1 MPAKAAGMS
10 VEARESV
17 KELPMSWHGTAV
29 ANSGY
34 PFTYGWGSL
43 HSANGA
49 VTLQRL
55 RCEMLANPE
64 GIDEIHPRLSWEI
77 TGAGRH
83 ILQTAYQVQV
93 ASSPEKL
100 AANDADLWNTG
111 KTASGNSI
119 HIAYKGKALS
129 SRQRCYW
136 RVKVWTSAG
145 ASEWSEVSSW
155 SMGLLNKTDWKAA
168 WIGADT
174 SFAWDSAHT
183 KFSRLS
189 ARYYRKP
196 FDVKPGVKRATVYI
210 AGPGLYELYV
220 NGQRTGSAVLSQS
233 PTDYRKTVKYNTY
246 DVTTALQQGQ
256 NVIGAVLGNGRFFTM
271 RQAYK
276 PHKIT
281 TFGYPRLLLQLEV
294 EYTNGKQETIVSDAT
309 WKLTADG
316 PIRTNNEYDGE
327 EYDANK
333 EMPGWNTVSFK
344 DNSWQQAALVTAPAG
359 ALTAQMNEPMRIVDR
374 LKPVSVKERQ
384 PGVYIV
390 DMGQNMVG
398 WLQLKVKGK
407 KGQQVVM
414 RFAETLKNDG
424 SLYVD
429 NLRDAK
435 VTDIYTLKGTG
446 EETWAPSFVYHGF
459 RYAEISGYPGTLDKS
474 ALEGQVISD
483 DLTRTGTFE
492 TADPT
497 INSIYKNAYWGI
509 LGNYKGMP
517 LDCPQRNERMPWL
530 GDRATGAYGE
540 SFLFDNAKLY
550 AKWLD
555 DVAQSQTAAGAIP
568 DVAPAYWNYYSDNM
582 TWPGA
587 YLMIAN
593 TLYEQYGD
601 LRPIEKHYASMK
613 QWLEYMKTKYLVN
626 GIMTKD
632 KYGDWCVPP
641 ESKQLIHS
649 KDSSRIT
656 DGALLATA
664 YYYHYLDMMA
674 RFAGLL
680 HQPKDAA
687 AFKAAAADIK
697 TAFNR
702 RYFHQDHYGN
712 NTVTANLL
720 PLSFGLAPADAR
732 KRVFA
737 HIVDSTMLK
746 YDGHISTGM
755 VGTQWLMRGLTR
767 EGRAD
772 IAYLIAADRDYPGW
786 GYMVANGATTIWE
799 LWNGNTA
806 NPAMNSHNHVM
817 LLGDLLVWLY
827 EDIAGI
833 KSSQPGYSQLEVKPS
848 LVPGLDY
855 VNASYHTMYGLVR
868 SSWKKS
874 TDKFT
879 WQLTIPVN
887 TTATVFIPAGSPAG
901 IQEGGQPIGNVKD
914 ISFLRMEGD
923 KAVLK
928 IGSGVYE
935 FASDLQLPWKKGI
948 VEDEFIFREAPFP
961 ESHAA
966 TIAETPKGLIAAWF
980 GGTKERNP
988 DVGIWVSR
996 KEGGQW
1002 TAPVEVA
1009 NGILSDTLRVACWNP
1024 VLYQVPGGE
1033 LQLYY
1038 KTGTRVATWKGWM
1051 KTSTDGGLTWSSA
1064 RALPEGFLGPVKNKP
1079 VLLDNGELICPSST
1093 EGAGWKVHFECT
1105 KDGGNTWTMRGPI
1118 NDGKTFNAIQP
1129 SILSH
1134 GKGKLQILCRS
1145 KEGVV
1150 VQSWS
1155 EDNGR
1160 TWSPMSAT
1168 SLPNN
1173 NSGTDAVT
1181 LKDGR
1186 QLLVYNH
1193 VKTPAGKS
1201 KGARTPLNVAVSN
1214 DGVHWSAALVLEGS
1228 PVSQYSYPSVI
1239 QTADGYVHVVYTWRR
1254 QRIRHV
1260 KIDPR
1265 ALELKPINNE
1275 QWP

>member
-1 MPAKAAGMS
+1 MRALVYILSILGVTQTVLAGPLPHRNTVFAAAVFAGPVSAPA
-10 VEARESV
+10 
-17 KELPMSWHGTAV
+17 PV
-29 ANSGY
+29 A
-34 PFTYGWGSL
+34 
-43 HSANGA
+43 
-49 VTLQRL
+49 LQYL
-55 RCEMLANPE
+55 RCEMLVNPE
-64 GIDEIHPRLSWEI
+64 GIDVIRPRLSWEI
-77 TGAGRH
+77 TGATRNVM
-83 ILQTAYQVQV
+83 QTAYQIMV
-93 ASSPEKL
+93 ASTPEKL
-100 AANDADLWNTG
+100 AANQADLWNSG
-111 KTASGNSI
+111 KIISRNSI
-119 HIAYKGKALS
+119 HIPYNGKALQ
-129 SRQRCYW
+129 SRQQCHW
-136 RVKVWTSAG
+136 KVKVWTTAG
-145 ASEWSEVSSW
+145 ESEWSSNGSW
-155 SMGLLNKTDWKAA
+155 SMGLLNKSDWKAS

-196 FDVKPGVKRATVYI
+196 FIVKQRVKRATVYV
-210 AGPGLYELYV
+210 AGPGSYELHI
-220 NGQRTGSAVLSQS
+220 NGKRTGTAVLSQS
-233 PTDYRKTVKYNTY
+233 PTDFRKTVKYNTY
-246 DVTTALQQGQ
+246 DVTDALQQGE

-294 EYTNGKQETIVSDAT
+294 TYADGKQEVVTSDAS

-316 PIRTNNEYDGE
+316 PVRTNNEYDGE

-333 EMPGWNTVSFK
+333 EMPGWDAAGFK
-344 DNSWQQAALVTAPAG
+344 DKNWQSAEVVPAPQG
-359 ALTAQMNEPMRIVDR
+359 ALRAQMNEPMRIVDR
-374 LKPVSVKERQ
+374 LTPRSVKEKK

-398 WLQLKVKGK
+398 WLQVKVKGK

-414 RFAETLKNDG
+414 RFAETLKADG
-424 SLYVD
+424 SLYLD

-435 VTDIYTLKGTG
+435 VTDIYTLKGQG
-446 EETWAPSFVYHGF
+446 EETWAPAFVYHGF
-459 RYAEISGYPGTLDKS
+459 RYAEISGYPEQLEKS
-474 ALEGQVISD
+474 DLEGQVISD
-483 DLTRTGTFE
+483 DLAHTGTFE
-492 TADPT
+492 TSDPT

-555 DVAQSQTAAGAIP
+555 DIEQSQTNEGAIP

-582 TWPGA
+582 TWPGT

-593 TLYEQYGD
+593 TLYDQYGD
-601 LRPIEKHYASMK
+601 LQPVASHYASMK
-613 QWLEYMKTKYLVN
+613 KWLQYMRTKYLVD

-641 ESKQLIHS
+641 ESKQLIHTR
-649 KDSSRIT
+649 DSSRIT
-656 DGALLATA
+656 EGALLATA
-664 YYYHYLDMMA
+664 YYYHYLNVMA
-674 RFAGLL
+674 KFAGLL
-680 HQPKDAA
+680 QQQRDVAM
-687 AFKAAAADIK
+687 FKATADSIK
-697 TAFNR
+697 TAFNKR
-702 RYFHQDHYGN
+702 FFHKGYYGN

-720 PLSFGLAPADAR
+720 PLSFDMVPAGAR
-732 KRVFA
+732 EQVFK
-737 HIVDSTMLK
+737 HITDSTTLK
-746 YDGHISTGM
+746 YGGHISTG
-755 VGTQWLMRGLTR
+755 VIGTQWLMRGMTHN
-767 EGRAD
+767 GRPD
-772 IAYLIAADRDYPGW
+772 IAYQIAADRDYPGW
-786 GYMVANGATTIWE
+786 GYMVENGATTIWE

-806 NPAMNSHNHVM
+806 APAMNSHNHVM

-833 KSSQPGYSQLEVKPS
+833 KKSAPAFSQLEMKPV
-848 LVPGLDY
+848 LAPGLDR
-855 VNASYHTMYGLVR
+855 VNASFHTMYGTVR
-868 SSWKKS
+868 SSWEK
-874 TDKFT
+874 DINKFT
-879 WQLTIPVN
+879 WKLTIPVN
-887 TTATVFIPAGSPAG
+887 TTASICIPARAVSG
-901 IQEGGQPIGNVKD
+901 IQEGGKPVSDIKD
-914 ISFLRMEGD
+914 ITFLRMEGD
-923 KAVLK
+923 RAVYK
-928 IGSGVYE
+928 IGSGDYV
-935 FASDLQLPWKKGI
+935 FTSDLQLPWKKGI
-948 VEDEFIFREAPFP
+948 VEDEFIFEDAPFP

-996 KEGGQW
+996 KVGDKW
-1002 TAPVEVA
+1002 TIPVEVA
-1009 NGILSDTLRVACWNP
+1009 NGIMSDTERVACWNP
-1024 VLYQVPGGE
+1024 VLYQAPGGA
-1033 LQLYY
+1033 LQLFY

-1051 KTSTDGGLTWSSA
+1051 KTSTDGGLTWSA
-1064 RALPEGFLGPVKNKP
+1064 AQALPEGFLGPVKNKP
-1079 VLLDNGELICPSST
+1079 VLLDNGELLCPSST
-1093 EGAGWKVHFECT
+1093 EGNGWKVHFECT
-1105 KDGGNTWTMRGPI
+1105 SDGGKTWTMRGPI
-1118 NDGKTFNAIQP
+1118 NDGKTFNVIQP
-1129 SILSH
+1129 SVLKH

-1155 EDNGR
+1155 EDNGK
-1160 TWSPMSAT
+1160 TWSPLTAT
-1168 SLPNN
+1168 ALPNN

-1181 LKDGR
+1181 LADGR
-1186 QLLVYNH
+1186 QLIVYNH

-1201 KGARTPLNVAVSN
+1201 KGARTPLNVAVSD
-1214 DGVHWSAALVLEGS
+1214 DGIHWSAALVLEGS

-1239 QTADGYVHVVYTWRR
+1239 QTSDGYVHVVYTWRR